1 MMEQVQNAERSK
13 EKKLLRSEVFWPSF
27 FIIGGATLLGIFD
40 NKLLSEIAQG
50 TFLWSLRSFGWLY
63 QLISV
68 AALILVAVITFSKFG
83 NIRIGGANAKPKFS
97 FASWFAMALTG
108 GIATGV
114 ITYGVNEPIIYIG
127 NIYDELTQSGIA
139 PGSAQAAFFAM
150 GRCFYNWTFIPYAM
164 YSLCGLLAA
173 YLYFN
178 KNAPL
183 TVTATLEPL
192 LGRRVSSFSWL
203 IDTLSLLAI
212 ALGLASSLG
221 AGLALVGS
229 GIETIYG
236 IPQSPRVWLLLALFT
251 TALYTVASYVGLDK
265 GIKRL
270 ATFNSQIFYILLIL
284 LLIVGP
290 PLYIFRSSA
299 AGLAWWFQNF
309 WICALDPTDIAGEPR
324 VMWWTLYDWAIWIAY
339 APLMGL
345 FLAIISYGRT
355 IRQFMVIN
363 WILPSVFG
371 LVWFGIWG
379 GTAIEWQN
387 TGVADLIF
395 TIKTS
400 GAVAGLWGFLQHLP
414 LSQILIP
421 VVMLTLIVSFA
432 TAADVMTT
440 TIASLCTRN
449 MKHEEEPPAWQKLLW
464 GISIGAIAFFM
475 VAFAGGVQGVDGVK
489 YLAAAGGAMV
499 LFIFVLQVFSA
510 VKTFFFADAADIT
523 KEAGHAEYK

>member
-1 MMEQVQNAERSK
+1 MSEQETGSALQKDSALRK
-13 EKKLLRSEVFWPSF
+13 EKKLLRFEVFWPSF
-27 FIIGGATLLGIFD
+27 VIIGGAALLGIID
-40 NKLLSEIAQG
+40 NKMLSDLAQG
-50 TFLWSLRSFGWLY
+50 VFSWSLRSFGWLY

-68 AALILVAVITFSKFG
+68 VALIFVAVLTFSRFG
-83 NIRIGGANAKPKFS
+83 GIRIGGKDAKPKFS

-114 ITYGVNEPIIYIG
+114 ITYGVNEPIIYLG
-127 NIYDELTQSGIA
+127 NVYGELTQSGIT
-139 PGSAQAAFFAM
+139 PGSAEAVFFSM
-150 GRCFYNWTFIPYAM
+150 GRCFYNWTFFPYAM

-192 LGRRVSSFSWL
+192 FGRRVNSFSWL

-229 GIETIYG
+229 GIQTAYG
-236 IPQSPRVWLLLALFT
+236 IPQSPAVWLVLAAFT
-251 TALYTVASYVGLDK
+251 TALYTVASYLGLDK
-265 GIKRL
+265 GIKWL
-270 ATFNSQIFYILLIL
+270 ATFNSQIFYVL
-284 LLIVGP
+284 LLLLLFMGP
-290 PLYIFRSSA
+290 TLYILRVST

-309 WICALDPTDIAGEPR
+309 WVWALDPADIAGEPL
-324 VMWWTLYDWAIWIAY
+324 VVWWTLYDWAIWIAY

-345 FLAIISYGRT
+345 FLAMISYGRT
-355 IRQFMVIN
+355 IRQFMIIN

-379 GTAIEWQN
+379 GTAIEWQQ
-387 TGVADLIF
+387 TGVADLVAV
-395 TIKTS
+395 IKDS
-400 GAVAGLWGFLQHLP
+400 GAVAGLWGFLQQLP
-414 LSQILIP
+414 LGRVVIP
-421 VVMLTLIVSFA
+421 VVMLTLIISFA

-449 MKHEEEPPAWQKLLW
+449 LKRGEEPPTWQKLLW
-464 GISIGAIAFFM
+464 GISIGAVAFFM
-475 VAFAGGVQGVDGVK
+475 VAYAGGAQGVDGVK

-510 VKTFFFADAADIT
+510 IKTFFFTDGGS
-523 KEAGHAEYK
+523 EV

>member
-1 MMEQVQNAERSK
+1 MSEQEKSSTVGK
-13 EKKLLRSEVFWPSF
+13 EKKLLRFEVFWPSF
-27 FIIGGATLLGIFD
+27 LIIGGAALLGIFD
-40 NKLLSEIAQG
+40 NKKLSDLAQG
-50 TFLWSLRSFGWLY
+50 TFSWSLRSFGWLY

-68 AALILVAVITFSKFG
+68 VALVFVAVITFSRFG
-83 NIRIGGANAKPKFS
+83 NIRIGGKDAKPKFS
-97 FASWFAMALTG
+97 FISWFAMALTG

-114 ITYGVNEPIIYIG
+114 ITYGVNEPIIYLG
-127 NIYDELTQSGIA
+127 NIYNELTQSGIV
-139 PGSAQAAFFAM
+139 PGSTQAVFFAM

-178 KNAPL
+178 RNAPL

-192 LGRRVSSFSWL
+192 FGQRVNGFSWL

-229 GIETIYG
+229 GIQTAYG
-236 IPQSPRVWLLLALFT
+236 IPQSPTVWLFLALFT

-265 GIKRL
+265 GIKLL
-270 ATFNSQIFYILLIL
+270 ATFNSHIFYVLLIL
-284 LLIVGP
+284 LLFMGP
-290 PLYIFRSSA
+290 TLYILRVST
-299 AGLAWWFQNF
+299 AGLAWWLQNF
-309 WICALDPTDIAGEPR
+309 WVWALDPIDIAGEPL

-363 WILPSVFG
+363 WILPSTFG

-379 GTAIEWQN
+379 GTALEWQQS
-387 TGVADLIF
+387 GAADLVAV
-395 TIKTS
+395 IKES
-400 GAVAGLWGFLQHLP
+400 GAVAGLWGFLQRLP

-421 VVMLTLIVSFA
+421 LVMLTLIISFA
-432 TAADVMTT
+432 TAADAMTS

-449 MKHEEEPPAWQKLLW
+449 LKRDEEPPVWQKLLW

-475 VAFAGGVQGVDGVK
+475 VAYAGGAQGVDGVK

-499 LFIFVLQVFSA
+499 LFIFVLQVLSA
-510 VKTFFFADAADIT
+510 MKTFFFSS
-523 KEAGHAEYK
+523 EEVEHE